1 MRRVL
6 DELDRKLIRLLQAD
20 ARMSTSEIGRRLDV
34 ARSTVHERIERLK
47 REGVI
52 DGFTLLLNAD
62 PLETLNRA
70 IVFVEIDPKLQTPV
84 VQKLEDYPEVS
95 SCFTVNGSFDLALIV
110 EMPQLEDLDAL
121 LDEIGEIEGVVR
133 TMTNI
138 ILAKK
143 FDRRHTLINETA
155 KKLFGGE
162 PF

>member
-1 MRRVL
+1 MR
-6 DELDRKLIRLLQAD
+6 
-20 ARMSTSEIGRRLDV
+20 
-34 ARSTVHERIERLK
+34 RIERLK

-52 DGFTLLLNAD
+52 DGFTVLLNSD

-70 IVFVEIDPKLQTPV
+70 IVFVEIDPPKLQAPIV
-84 VQKLEDYPEVS
+84 EKLEGFPPEIS
-95 SCFTVNGSFDLALIV
+95 SCFTVNGAFDLSLIV
-110 EMPQLEDLDAL
+110 EMPPQLEDLDAL
-121 LDEIGEIEGVVR
+121 LDEIGEIEGGVAR

-155 KKLFGGE
+155 KKLFGQE

>member
-1 MRRVL
+1 MRRTL
-6 DELDRKLIRLLQAD
+6 DELDRKLIRLLQGD

-52 DGFTLLLNAD
+52 DGFTVLLNRD

-70 IVFVEIDPKLQTPV
+70 IVFVEIDPKLQNRIV
-84 VQKLEDYPEVS
+84 VRLEEFPEIS
-95 SCFTVNGSFDLALIV
+95 SCFTVNGAFDLSLIV

-138 ILAKK
+138 VLAKK

-155 KKLFGGE
+155 KKLFGSA
-162 PF
+162 PL